1 MRWFAAAALAA
12 LLLVGCG
19 ESRQARGLVRDFMGR
34 DMGLAD
40 AEVLEWSKMDS
51 TFFVTD
57 SVVQVMRVRAAAVG
71 QLRAHGHAA
80 YVAPTPKLHFIHV
93 RYVAGGDTLRQTF
106 YLDAGLTG
114 VVGFKND

>member
-19 ESRQARGLVRDFMGR
+19 ESRQ
-34 DMGLAD
+34 GLAD

-57 SVVQVMRVRAAAVG
+57 SVVQVMRVRAAAAG